1 MTEEE
6 FRKHK
11 DGKGSPEETR
21 EFFHMFMNKACG
33 VSANEADD
41 LLRFYAGTLKKP
53 IKKKKVE
60 DLKETPTK
68 KQEEKIIL
76 NEDEYEVL

>member
-11 DGKGSPEETR
+11 DGQGSTEETR

-33 VSANEADD
+33 MSANEADD
-41 LLRFYAGTLKKP
+41 MLRFYAGTLERP
-53 IKKKKVE
+53 IKKKKLRNW
-60 DLKETPTK
+60 LKLHQRNRNRK
-68 KQEEKIIL
+68 KRL
-76 NEDEYEVL
+76 F